1 MSNGSTQS
9 IPKNLSKAV
18 SSDGNER
25 STQNKILRGLPGKES
40 RAVLAVLEFVE
51 LPTKTILNETATPIE
66 FAYFVES
73 GLASVLNIM
82 EDGKSVEVGLM
93 GKEGFA
99 GIPLLVGFKTSPSR
113 VVMQIQGSAFRIRAK
128 DFSALLPECPQLEKA
143 LFRLSQEMSV
153 QSAQIAACN
162 RLHEVDERLARWLLM
177 CQDRLGGNKVPLT
190 QEFLAH
196 MLGTRRASVT
206 VAAGMLQ
213 KAGLIKYTRGEV
225 KMRKPQRTGT
235 RSVRMLRDDRA
246 AGADLAQRSGKIKF
260 GTQSEQIQRRFSGIQ
275 PHETSHADSCCD
287 PLANSDPFRRP
298 RFEPRARN
306 YCRCTI

>member
-1 MSNGSTQS
+1 MVSQVSFEGQAFQRLVPPHAKWGYFPISRGRIMSDGSTQS
-9 IPKNLSKAV
+9 ISKNLSKPA

-25 STQNKILRGLPGKES
+25 NTQNKILRSLPGKES
-40 RAVLAVLEFVE
+40 RAVFAFLEFVE
-51 LPTKTILNETATPIE
+51 LPTATILNETATSIE

-113 VVMQIQGSAFRIRAK
+113 VVMQIAGSAFRIRAK

-143 LFRLSQEMSV
+143 LFRLSQEMAV

-225 KMRKPQRTGT
+225 RVENRKELEEAACECYATIVRQSQIW
-235 RSVRMLRDDRA
+235 RSEA
-246 AGADLAQRSGKIKF
+246 EK
-260 GTQSEQIQRRFSGIQ
+260 
-275 PHETSHADSCCD
+275 
-287 PLANSDPFRRP
+287 
-298 RFEPRARN
+298 
-306 YCRCTI
+306 